1 MQDFN
6 SDTKSLRKFGI
17 TMSIAFA
24 VITFFILFRHK
35 QGIFA
40 TLSVSIL
47 FFIFAFVM
55 TNLLKP
61 VYILWMKL
69 AFILGW
75 INTRLI
81 LIIIFYLVFTPIGI
95 VIKLLGID
103 LLDRR
108 INKDKDSYWLKKE
121 EKPFKPLDYERQF

>member
-1 MQDFN
+1 MQDYN
-6 SDTKSLRKFGI
+6 LDTKNLRKFGI
-17 TMSIAFA
+17 TMGIAFA

-40 TLSVSIL
+40 TLNVSIL
-47 FFIFAFVM
+47 FFIFAFIM

-81 LIIIFYLVFTPIGI
+81 LIIAFYLVLTPMSII
-95 VIKLLGID
+95 IRLLGKD
-103 LLDRR
+103 LLDRK
-108 INKDKDSYWLKKE
+108 INKNMGSYWHNKE
-121 EKPFKPLDYERQF
+121 VKAFNPLDYERQF